1 MKEKWNKIV
10 QQLPDPHVLQSWQWG
25 EIKSEYGW
33 EPTPMVWVEEEGGYR
48 MAMGEDI
55 VAAEAD
61 PSAAALVLSRGLPLG
76 LRVMYVPKG
85 PLLEDWCDE
94 RLRNQVLGDLSQY
107 AGQEGAILIK
117 IDPDVVVGEGIP
129 DQEGAQE
136 NETGAEV
143 KKLLEEKGWTFSDDQ
158 IQYRNTVLV
167 DLTQP
172 EDDLLMRM
180 KSKTRYNIR
189 LAKKKGVS
197 VRRGGRDDMDLLYG
211 MYAKTSVR
219 GGFTIRGEDYYHTV
233 WNAFFPS
240 PGKRDQD
247 PVAVPLIA
255 EVEGEA
261 IAAAVMFQFG
271 DRAWYLH
278 GMSTTKHREKMGTY
292 LIQWEGMCW
301 AKEQGCT
308 VYDMWGAPDTFDKQD
323 PMWGV
328 YRFKRGFGGKVSRTI
343 GAWDLPLKPLF
354 YKAYT
359 SLLPAL
365 LSVMREFGDRQ
376 TEEVAQN

>member
-1 MKEKWNKIV
+1 MKDKWNQIV
-10 QQLPDPHVLQSWQWG
+10 HQLPDPHLLQSWQWG
-25 EIKSEYGW
+25 EIKAEFGW
-33 EPTPMVWVEEEGGYR
+33 SPSPLVWVKKDGEYR
-48 MAMGEDI
+48 MVTGKQIAGI
-55 VAAEAD
+55 NTA

-85 PLLEDWCDE
+85 PLLDDWSDNG
-94 RLRNQVLGDLSQY
+94 LRNQVLGDLNQY
-107 AGQEGAILIK
+107 ARKEGSILIK
-117 IDPDVVVGEGIP
+117 IDPDVVLGEGIP
-129 DQEGAQE
+129 GKENAQE
-136 NETGAEV
+136 YETGAGV
-143 KKLLEEKGWTFSDDQ
+143 KRLLESRRWTFSDDQ

-172 EDDLLMRM
+172 EDDMLMRM

-197 VRRGGRDDMDLLYG
+197 VRRGNRKDMDLLYD

-219 GGFTIRGEDYYHTV
+219 GGFTIRGEAYYHTV
-233 WNAFFPS
+233 WDTFFPS
-240 PGKRDQD
+240 AELGDQD

-261 IAAAVMFQFG
+261 IAGAVLFQFG

-292 LIQWEGMCW
+292 LIQWEGMRW

-308 VYDMWGAPDTFDKQD
+308 VYDMWGAPDTFEKQD

-359 SLLPAL
+359 SLLPAV
-365 LSVMREFGDRQ
+365 LSVMREFGDRH
-376 TEEVAQN
+376 TEEAAQN

>member
-1 MKEKWNKIV
+1 MKENWNHIV
-10 QQLPDPHVLQSWQWG
+10 HQLPDPHLLQSWQWG
-25 EIKSEYGW
+25 EIKSKFGW
-33 EPTPMVWVEEEGGYR
+33 EPTPLVWVEEDGEYR
-48 MAMGEDI
+48 MRIGDKI
-55 VAAEAD
+55 IGAETV
-61 PSAAALVLSRGLPLG
+61 PRAAALVLSRGLPLG

-85 PLLEDWCDE
+85 PLLSDWSDS
-94 RLRNQVLGDLSQY
+94 RLRKQVLRDLGHY
-107 AGQEGAILIK
+107 ARQKRAILIK
-117 IDPDVVVGEGIP
+117 VDPDVVLGEGIP
-129 DQEGAQE
+129 GQESAREYE
-136 NETGAEV
+136 NGAEV
-143 KKLLEEKGWTFSDDQ
+143 KKLLEEMGWTFSDDQ

-167 DLTQP
+167 DLAQP
-172 EDDLLMRM
+172 EDDLLMEM

-189 LAKKKGVS
+189 LAKKKGVL
-197 VRRGGRDDMDLLYG
+197 VRRGNRDDMDLLYD

-219 GGFTIRGEDYYHTV
+219 GGFTIRGADYYYKV
-233 WNAFFPS
+233 WDAFFPS
-240 PGKRDQD
+240 PENQSLD

-255 EVEGEA
+255 EVDGEA

-278 GMSTTKHREKMGTY
+278 GMSTAKHREKMGTY
-292 LIQWEGMCW
+292 LIQWEGMRW

-308 VYDMWGAPDTFDKQD
+308 VYDMWGAPDTFQKQD

-328 YRFKRGFGGKVSRTI
+328 YRFKRGFGGKVSRTL

-359 SLLPAL
+359 HLLPAL

-376 TEEVAQN
+376 TEEAAQD